1 MSTNLTPYVSLLCR
15 LREELAENLARMGV
29 SAAADEPLQTLVPK
43 VLRIAQGDTSLQVFR
58 AALTPEFDV
67 SYGFFG
73 VGEVAEFAGMCSI
86 TALCRIR
93 ALRVEITGEG
103 AATLTVEAPGWTV
116 QKNGG
121 VTAVYQPAGG
131 MSRFDGQNAL
141 DSIRIHGNGET
152 SVTATIRV
160 SAVGEEGL
168 TLSAT
173 GSTALVFKYGATW
186 DVLEAMG
193 YTWGGLDGKTWY
205 EIEHIGK
212 PGVG

>member
-1 MSTNLTPYVSLLCR
+1 MSGNLTPYISLLCG
-15 LREELAENLARMGV
+15 LREDLAENLARMGV
-29 SAAADEPLQTLVPK
+29 SATADESLQTLIPK
-43 VLRIAQGDTSLQVFR
+43 VLRIAQGDTSLQVFQ

-73 VGEVAEFAGMCSI
+73 PGEVAEFTGMCSI

-116 QKNGG
+116 QTGTG

-131 MSRFDGQNAL
+131 MTRFDGQDAL
-141 DSIRIHGNGET
+141 DGIRIHGDGET
-152 SVTATIRV
+152 SVTATVRV

-212 PGVG
+212 PGAG